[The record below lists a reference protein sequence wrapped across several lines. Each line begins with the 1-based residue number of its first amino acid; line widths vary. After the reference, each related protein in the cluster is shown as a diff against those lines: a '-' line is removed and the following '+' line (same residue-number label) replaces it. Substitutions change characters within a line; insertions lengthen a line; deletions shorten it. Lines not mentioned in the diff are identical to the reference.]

1 MLWDEYTDSA
11 LGIVPLY
18 PFDDGLIAAVE
29 VVVTALVSAILS
41 PAVKLHVTIS
51 IADNRNRAESMLRS
65 QNEE

>member
-1 MLWDEYTDSA
+1 M
-11 LGIVPLY
+11 PLY

-51 IADNRNRAESMLRS
+51 IAVN
-65 QNEE
+65 